1 MATEQR
7 SDFFP
12 NLRNPENIR
21 VINDRCLIRSQDDYC
36 VVIVS
41 GIVLAQYAV
50 SDHMA
55 EAYAMVSLV
64 EQGWA
69 DQSQVARAFGCTAL
83 TVRRHQRRFE
93 IGGLAALG
101 HCSGFPEG
109 PRMLKGARN
118 QLIQHLPAQGHIK
131 PQIALPLVG
140 RRKAVPL

>member
-41 GIVLAQYAV
+41 GIILAQYAV

-69 DQSQVARAFGCTAL
+69 DQSQVARAFGCTAR

-93 IGGLAALG
+93 SGGLAALG
-101 HCSGFPEG
+101 HGSGYPEG
-109 PRMLKGARN
+109 RRRLKGART
-118 QLIQHLPAQGHIK
+118 QLIQRLKAEGHSNR
-131 PQIALPLVG
+131 QIARRVG
-140 RRKAVPL
+140 VSKGVGDD